1 MKRLKENS
9 VILRS
14 KTLTFSLINKIKSSS
29 QLSNTLNNLNWNVYN
44 IKTKKADKKNFEFVF
59 DPITPFNY

>member
-14 KTLTFSLINKIKSSS
+14 KTLTFSLINKIKSSP
-29 QLSNTLNNLNWNVYN
+29 QLSNTLNNIN
-44 IKTKKADKKNFEFVF
+44 
-59 DPITPFNY
+59 